1 MGIPGVPMDKDT
13 ILTAITKNKGVVAH
27 AAQDMQCTPDAIF
40 AWARRDDDVKNAIK
54 NAREARIDERS
65 DKKEIILDKAYTSI
79 IANLDKF
86 DVTMTIFALKTLDKW
101 LDGGERGNTIVIETI
116 EKPYDVK
123 EIESDIKH

>member
-1 MGIPGVPMDKDT
+1 MGISGVSLDKES
-13 ILTAITKNKGVVAH
+13 IISAIVKNKGVIAH
-27 AAQDMQCTPDAIF
+27 AAASINCNPDTIF
-40 AWARRDDDVKNAIK
+40 LWARRDEDVKNAIK

-86 DVTMTIFALKTLDKW
+86 DVTTTIFALKTLDKW
-101 LDGGERGNTIVIETI
+101 LDGGEKGNTFVIETI

-123 EIESDIKH
+123 KIESDIKH